1 MAAIDYRDFY
11 IKYPQ
16 HNKYN
21 PDLIFTDTKTD
32 MIVNK
37 IEMVL
42 FTNKGD
48 FIGDADFGCDLEYF
62 LWQTRVSAG
71 RIEDIIRDQF
81 NKYIPEINDIGYE
94 LDVSIM
100 QGELRD
106 ILLIDIVLNDQ
117 TIQAVLR

>member
-16 HNKYN
+16 HNLYN
-21 PDLIFTDTKTD
+21 ENLIFTDTKTE

-48 FIGDADFGCDLEYF
+48 FIGDPDFGCDLEFF
-62 LWQTRVSAG
+62 LWQTRVSATK
-71 RIEDIIRDQF
+71 IDSVIRDQF
-81 NKYIPEINDIGYE
+81 TKYIPELDNIGYE
-94 LDVSIM
+94 LNVSIM
-100 QGELRD
+100 QGEIRD
-106 ILLIDIVLNDQ
+106 ILIIDITLNDQ
-117 TIQAVLR
+117 TIQAILR

>member
-1 MAAIDYRDFY
+1 MAAVDYRDFY

-16 HNKYN
+16 HSKYN
-21 PDLIFTDTKTD
+21 SEAFFTETKTD

-48 FIGDADFGCDLEYF
+48 FIGDLSFGCDLEFY
-62 LWQTRVSAG
+62 LWQTKVSAAK
-71 RIEDIIRDQF
+71 IEESIRSQFSIYISELDII
-81 NKYIPEINDIGYE
+81 GYS
-94 LDVSIM
+94 LNVSIM
-100 QGELRD
+100 QGDIRD
-106 ILLIDIVLNDQ
+106 ILIVDIVLNDQ